1 MKSSPSASPVTSSA
15 ADTVSS
21 SLKRGGAP
29 VLSARALTKTYA
41 AKGGVAVEAV
51 RGIDFDVAP
60 GTCTGLLG
68 PNGAGKSTTMKML
81 MGLTQRSGGALTIFG
96 TDVRGLSHDQRVR
109 IALVPQEDNLDP
121 DLTVSENLLVYGM
134 LFGISAD
141 VLKDRVPQ
149 LLDTMQLAEKA
160 KARVNQLSGGM
171 KRRLTL
177 ARALVNDPDLLFLDE
192 PTTGLDPQARVMIW
206 QRILELKKQGKT
218 LLLTTHYMDEAQRLC
233 DQIIMIDHGKILDE
247 GSPKELIARH
257 VKAHVFDISKP
268 VPRGLPVAE
277 SEDVGDSVLFYVD
290 DGAAFRKAIP
300 ETATYLHRPAN
311 MEDVFLRLT
320 GRKLRE

>member
-1 MKSSPSASPVTSSA
+1 MTSVLH
-15 ADTVSS
+15 TTQ
-21 SLKRGGAP
+21 SLDAP
-29 VLSARALTKTYA
+29 VIAAEGLVKTYKP
-41 AKGGVAVEAV
+41 KGGGPVVEAV
-51 RGIDFDVAP
+51 RGLTFGVKQ

-81 MGLTQRSGGALTIFG
+81 MGLTRRTGGTLTIFG
-96 TDVRGLSHDQRVR
+96 TDVADLSREERVR
-109 IALVPQEDNLDP
+109 VSLVPQEDNLDP
-121 DLTVSENLLVYGM
+121 DLTVAENLLVYG
-134 LFGISAD
+134 LFFGIDKA

-149 LLDTMQLAEKA
+149 LLSYMQLSDKA
-160 KARVNQLSGGM
+160 TARVNQLSGGM

-177 ARALVNDPDLLFLDE
+177 ARALVNDPDLIFMDE

-218 LLLTTHYMDEAQRLC
+218 ILLTTHYMDEAQRLC
-233 DQIIMIDHGKILDE
+233 DHIILIDNGTVLDE
-247 GSPKELIARH
+247 GSPAELITRH
-257 VKAHVFDISKP
+257 VKAHVFDVTKP
-268 VPRGLPVAE
+268 VPNSVYKHTPPVE

-290 DGAAFRKAIP
+290 KAGDFRKTLP
-300 ETATYLHRPAN
+300 EETQYLHRPAN